1 MKAIL
6 RKEGLH
12 YIGTGGLARGGGVV
26 VCAACVLGTPEG
38 LGGISPLLFGAG
50 VGLIGRRCEG
60 ELGALPP
67 TPHGP
72 STGPCGVPPEV
83 FLAR

>member
-38 LGGISPLLFGAG
+38 
-50 VGLIGRRCEG
+50 
-60 ELGALPP
+60 
-67 TPHGP
+67 
-72 STGPCGVPPEV
+72 PCGVPPEV
-83 FLAR
+83 FWAR